1 MKKNT
6 AIIKKLVVVA
16 MVLLVV
22 TISVIA
28 FVGVYLK
35 DTNKLANAVADYT
48 YSTEFQGNREY
59 KFVLDTTEESKEVYV
74 NSEGNICGEV
84 LKKEEESTE
93 KTEVEVKPETE
104 NATVEETKDE
114 TKDETNIEGY
124 TKETRT
130 IKANDDSVLTP
141 ESYKKS
147 RAIVENRLKTLE
159 ANQYHTRLDE
169 VTGNLIVELP
179 DDDDANFLYEA
190 ISAEGKFKVLDSQNG
205 LELMNNSHL
214 KNAKVGYS
222 TTESGYTVYLQLEFN
237 KAGREILKNI
247 SKEYVETVVEKEENK
262 TETENTTTES
272 TTTPENATT
281 EPEKETKYIEIKLD
295 DQVITTT
302 YFGEELPN
310 GIIQIPLNQNITTA
324 NDLNAATKSANA
336 IVTILNSGKM
346 PNSYV
351 LQSDNFLQSSIK
363 SEVFDYIKIAL
374 VVIISM
380 LSLVLIIKFKFNGLV
395 GAILNIGYLAAV
407 SLAMRYTGVIVTISC
422 IITVVGIIVINFAF
436 MYILLNL
443 IKNGNKAKYAY
454 IESMKKIY
462 LSIIPV
468 AIVSFVFTFMQNASV
483 MGIGMILFWGIII
496 QALYNFVFTR
506 NVYVLNEK

>member
-6 AIIKKLVVVA
+6 AIIKKLVAVA

-35 DTNKLANAVADYT
+35 DTNKLTNVVADYT

-59 KFVLDTTEESKEVYV
+59 KFILDTSEESKEVYV
-74 NSEGNICGEV
+74 DSEGNVCGDV
-84 LKKEEESTE
+84 LKKEEATES
-93 KTEVEVKPETE
+93 TEVEVTPETE
-104 NATVEETKDE
+104 NATIEETKDE
-114 TKDETNIEGY
+114 TDVEGY

-130 IKANDDSVLTP
+130 IRANDDSVLTK

-147 RAIVENRLKTLE
+147 RAIIENRLKNLE
-159 ANQYHTRLDE
+159 ANQYYTRLDE
-169 VTGNLIVELP
+169 VTGDLVVELP

-190 ISAEGKFKVLDSQNG
+190 ISTKGEFKVLDSQNG

-214 KNAKVGYS
+214 KSAKVGYAA
-222 TTESGYTVYLQLEFN
+222 TEGYTVYLQLEFN
-237 KAGREILKNI
+237 KAGKEILKNI
-247 SKEYVETVVEKEENK
+247 SNQYVEKVIEKEETTN
-262 TETENTTTES
+262 EAIEENTTTVED
-272 TTTPENATT
+272 ATETEEKT
-281 EPEKETKYIEIKLD
+281 EPEKEIKYIDIKLD

-302 YFGEELPN
+302 YFGEELPT
-310 GIIQIPLNQNITTA
+310 GYIQIPLSQNITNA
-324 NDLNAATKSANA
+324 DELNAATKSANA
-336 IVTILNSGKM
+336 IATIINSGNM
-346 PNSYV
+346 PNTYV

-374 VVIISM
+374 VVIISI
-380 LSLVLIIKFKFNGLV
+380 LSLVLVIKFKLKGLL

-422 IITVVGIIVINFAF
+422 VITVVGIIIINFGF

-443 IKNGNKAKYAY
+443 MKNGTKAKIAY
-454 IESMKKIY
+454 TEAMKKIY

-468 AIVSFVFTFMQNASV
+468 GIVAFVFTFMQNASV

-496 QALYNFVFTR
+496 QALYNLVFTR

>member
-35 DTNKLANAVADYT
+35 DTNKLANAVANYT
-48 YSTEFQGNREY
+48 YSTEFEGNREY
-59 KFVLDTTEESKEVYV
+59 KFVLDTSEESKEVYV

-84 LKKEEESTE
+84 IKKEETTE
-93 KTEVEVKPETE
+93 TPEVEVTPETE

-114 TKDETNIEGY
+114 TNVEGY

-130 IKANDDSVLTP
+130 IKANDDSVLTQ

-147 RAIVENRLKTLE
+147 RAIIENRLKKLE

-169 VTGNLIVELP
+169 VTGNLVVELP
-179 DDDDANFLYEA
+179 DDDDSNFLYEA
-190 ISAEGKFKVLDSQNG
+190 ISTKGEFKVLDSQSG

-214 KNAKVGYS
+214 KSAKVGYAA
-222 TTESGYTVYLQLEFN
+222 TEGYTVYLQLEFN
-237 KAGREILKNI
+237 KEGKEILKNI
-247 SKEYVETVVEKEENK
+247 SKEYIETVVEKEEK
-262 TETENTTTES
+262 ATDSIAENTTADVTSTENN
-272 TTTPENATT
+272 TTT
-281 EPEKETKYIEIKLD
+281 EPEKEIKYIDIKLD
-295 DQVITTT
+295 DQVIKTT
-302 YFGEELPN
+302 YFGEELPT
-310 GIIQIPLNQNITTA
+310 GFIQIPLSQNITNA
-324 NDLNAATKSANA
+324 DDLNAATKSATA
-336 IVTILNSGKM
+336 IATIINSGNM
-346 PNSYV
+346 PNRYV
-351 LQSDNFLQSSIK
+351 LQSDNFLQASIK

-374 VVIISM
+374 VVIISV

-422 IITVVGIIVINFAF
+422 VITVIGVILINFGF

-443 IKNGNKAKYAY
+443 MKNGTKAKYAY
-454 IESMKKIY
+454 IEAMKKLY

-468 AIVSFVFTFMQNASV
+468 GIVAFVFTFMQNASV
-483 MGIGMILFWGIII
+483 IGIGMILFWGIII
-496 QALYNFVFTR
+496 QALFNVVFTR